1 MNELAPDVRDVQLGG
16 EQNCSLTGICADAL
30 HELRYPILMDL
41 AANGRSPP
49 ARRFPDL
56 TDGNAFLTGIA

>member
-1 MNELAPDVRDVQLGG
+1 MQFGG
-16 EQNCSLTGICADAL
+16 EQNSSLTGICADAL

-49 ARRFPDL
+49 VRRFPDL